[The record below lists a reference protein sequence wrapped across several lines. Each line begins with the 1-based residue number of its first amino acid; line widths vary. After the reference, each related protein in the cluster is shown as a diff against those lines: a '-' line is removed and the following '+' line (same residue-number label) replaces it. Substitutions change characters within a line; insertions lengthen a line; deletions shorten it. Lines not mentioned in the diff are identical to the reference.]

1 MWYFLYADT
10 KLIIILLEIVKDLGS
25 TMFIAM
31 IMVLALTLSIYGIEL
46 FLNAQINWDEV
57 SILSEISNKN

>member
-1 MWYFLYADT
+1 MKYMIT
-10 KLIIILLEIVKDLGS
+10 TQKLIIILLEIVKDLGS

-57 SILSEISNKN
+57 NILSEISNKN